1 MEWREGKLLPNDPE
15 QLNYSHPRL
24 GTAFSITDF
33 YFCFMI
39 SLTNTFFALPSY
51 RYQADVRTRVTMAI
65 GNRLDSVLL
74 RDVS

>member
-1 MEWREGKLLPNDPE
+1 MEWREGKLLFNDPE

-51 RYQADVRTRVTMAI
+51 RYQADVRTSVTMAI
-65 GNRLDSVLL
+65 GLL
-74 RDVS
+74 LSC